1 MYKKQIVLILIAL
14 SATFIFDNVRAAST
28 LDSLEQVLARLPD
41 SARLIKLN
49 DLAYQNPDDYSYK
62 IYAEKLLKEAKQQK
76 NNKYLGNAYF
86 LLIKYHYS
94 HDIDSMRLLLK
105 EAEPVFLNGNN
116 LEYFFRT
123 KTWNIYTYE
132 QQENDE
138 RVFSEAKLINKL
150 SEQLNYPEGK
160 EMVDQAIAH
169 YYSSKKLFKE
179 AFNLYEDVYKRME
192 ARNSSP
198 IKRINIIRQILNH
211 RGDEIDVNKRIYYL
225 QKLKTYIDEC
235 QENNITQLDKENPL
249 YYIKYLYHRSYLFVA
264 YDLGDTALMRSH
276 LQEAEYMTQ
285 EYPIKNQ
292 ATVLMRLK
300 AHYYILSKQYTKAID
315 LYNEMIKDISPKRNR
330 QYLIDLLY
338 EQADM
343 YHKIGK
349 DDLAI
354 SQYKKC
360 ISLNDSLRRSEYL
373 DELAKMQIQ
382 HQEDKKALKIKELQ
396 LKVSHNTLWEL
407 GALLIISLLTC
418 TFFGYIIYSRKKRNR
433 FLRKAKERA
442 EESDRMKSAF
452 LSNINHE
459 IRTPLNAIIGFSEI
473 LIDEEDEEQRR
484 QYVNIIRENN
494 GMLQQLIDGIL
505 SISNIESGTISFK
518 FTNFSLSELMKE
530 IRHIAPTKIPGTTNI
545 EYSQGPDK
553 KIKADRSYLGQ
564 ALINLLLFSA
574 SRAPKGNIRFGYK
587 IKDDTVSFFIQNTD
601 LEISQEEISLLLDY
615 RLLLQRWTKGVG
627 MGVNLELAAT
637 KTLVKRMGG
646 DLELVSR
653 SGQGMVIY
661 LIIPLKPHNSQQ
673 MIPPSNVLSMHKGIM
688 LEFHLIKLLA

>member
-1 MYKKQIVLILIAL
+1 
-14 SATFIFDNVRAAST
+14 
-28 LDSLEQVLARLPD
+28 
-41 SARLIKLN
+41 
-49 DLAYQNPDDYSYK
+49 
-62 IYAEKLLKEAKQQK
+62 
-76 NNKYLGNAYF
+76 
-86 LLIKYHYS
+86 
-94 HDIDSMRLLLK
+94 
-105 EAEPVFLNGNN
+105 
-116 LEYFFRT
+116 
-123 KTWNIYTYE
+123 
-132 QQENDE
+132 
-138 RVFSEAKLINKL
+138 
-150 SEQLNYPEGK
+150 
-160 EMVDQAIAH
+160 
-169 YYSSKKLFKE
+169 
-179 AFNLYEDVYKRME
+179 ME

-198 IKRINIIRQILNH
+198 IKKVNIIRQILNH
-211 RGDEIDVNKRIYYL
+211 RGDEIDVNKTHL
-225 QKLKTYIDEC
+225 LSAKTKTYIDEC
-235 QENNITQLDKENPL
+235 CENNITQLDKENPL

-315 LYNEMIKDISPKRNR
+315 LYNEMIKDISPKHNR

-653 SGQGMVIY
+653 SRQGMVIY

-673 MIPPSNVLSMHKGIM
+673 
-688 LEFHLIKLLA
+688 

>member
-62 IYAEKLLKEAKQQK
+62 IYAEKLLKEAEQQK

-249 YYIKYLYHRSYLFVA
+249 YYIKYLCHRSYLFVA

-315 LYNEMIKDISPKRNR
+315 LYNEMIKDISPKHNR

-653 SGQGMVIY
+653 SRQGMVIY

-673 MIPPSNVLSMHKGIM
+673 
-688 LEFHLIKLLA
+688 

>member
-62 IYAEKLLKEAKQQK
+62 IYAEKLLKEAEQQK

-315 LYNEMIKDISPKRNR
+315 LYNEMIKDISPKHNR

-653 SGQGMVIY
+653 SRQGMVIY

-673 MIPPSNVLSMHKGIM
+673 
-688 LEFHLIKLLA
+688 

>member
-14 SATFIFDNVRAAST
+14 STTFIFDNVRAAST

-62 IYAEKLLKEAKQQK
+62 IYAEKLLKEAEQQK

-179 AFNLYEDVYKRME
+179 AFNLYEDAYKRME

-315 LYNEMIKDISPKRNR
+315 LYNEMIKDISPKHNR

-653 SGQGMVIY
+653 SRQGMVIY

-673 MIPPSNVLSMHKGIM
+673 
-688 LEFHLIKLLA
+688 

>member
-14 SATFIFDNVRAAST
+14 STTFIFDNVRAAST

-62 IYAEKLLKEAKQQK
+62 IYAEKLLKEAEQQK

-315 LYNEMIKDISPKRNR
+315 LYNEMIKDISPKHNR

-627 MGVNLELAAT
+627 MGVNLELAPT

-653 SGQGMVIY
+653 SRQGMVIY

-673 MIPPSNVLSMHKGIM
+673 
-688 LEFHLIKLLA
+688 

>member
-62 IYAEKLLKEAKQQK
+62 IYAEKLLKEAEQQK

-249 YYIKYLYHRSYLFVA
+249 YYIKYLYHRSYLLVA

-315 LYNEMIKDISPKRNR
+315 LYNEMIKDISPKHNR

-653 SGQGMVIY
+653 SRQGMVIY

-673 MIPPSNVLSMHKGIM
+673 
-688 LEFHLIKLLA
+688 

>member
-14 SATFIFDNVRAAST
+14 STTFIFDNVRAAST

-62 IYAEKLLKEAKQQK
+62 IYAEKLLKEAEQQK

-315 LYNEMIKDISPKRNR
+315 LYNEMIKDISPKHNR

-545 EYSQGPDK
+545 EYSQDPDK

-653 SGQGMVIY
+653 SRQGMVIY

-673 MIPPSNVLSMHKGIM
+673 
-688 LEFHLIKLLA
+688 

>member
-14 SATFIFDNVRAAST
+14 STTFIFDNVRAAST

-62 IYAEKLLKEAKQQK
+62 IYAEKLLKEAEQQK

-169 YYSSKKLFKE
+169 YYSSKKLFEE

-315 LYNEMIKDISPKRNR
+315 LYNEMIKDISPKHNR

-653 SGQGMVIY
+653 SRQGMVIY

-673 MIPPSNVLSMHKGIM
+673 
-688 LEFHLIKLLA
+688 

>member
-14 SATFIFDNVRAAST
+14 STTFIFDNVRAAST

-62 IYAEKLLKEAKQQK
+62 IYAEKLLKEAEQQK

-315 LYNEMIKDISPKRNR
+315 LYNEMIKDISPKHNR

-442 EESDRMKSAF
+442 EESVRMKSAF

-653 SGQGMVIY
+653 SRQGMVIY

-673 MIPPSNVLSMHKGIM
+673 
-688 LEFHLIKLLA
+688 

>member
-1 MYKKQIVLILIAL
+1 
-14 SATFIFDNVRAAST
+14 
-28 LDSLEQVLARLPD
+28 
-41 SARLIKLN
+41 
-49 DLAYQNPDDYSYK
+49 
-62 IYAEKLLKEAKQQK
+62 
-76 NNKYLGNAYF
+76 
-86 LLIKYHYS
+86 
-94 HDIDSMRLLLK
+94 
-105 EAEPVFLNGNN
+105 
-116 LEYFFRT
+116 
-123 KTWNIYTYE
+123 
-132 QQENDE
+132 
-138 RVFSEAKLINKL
+138 
-150 SEQLNYPEGK
+150 
-160 EMVDQAIAH
+160 
-169 YYSSKKLFKE
+169 
-179 AFNLYEDVYKRME
+179 
-192 ARNSSP
+192 
-198 IKRINIIRQILNH
+198 
-211 RGDEIDVNKRIYYL
+211 
-225 QKLKTYIDEC
+225 
-235 QENNITQLDKENPL
+235 
-249 YYIKYLYHRSYLFVA
+249 
-264 YDLGDTALMRSH
+264 
-276 LQEAEYMTQ
+276 
-285 EYPIKNQ
+285 
-292 ATVLMRLK
+292 MRLK

-315 LYNEMIKDISPKRNR
+315 LYNEMIKNIRPKLNR

-396 LKVSHNTLWEL
+396 LKVSHNNLWKL
-407 GALLIISLLTC
+407 GTLLIISLLTC

-574 SRAPKGNIRFGYK
+574 SQGLQKETSDSAIRLRMIPSHFLYK
-587 IKDDTVSFFIQNTD
+587 IQT
-601 LEISQEEISLLLDY
+601 
-615 RLLLQRWTKGVG
+615 
-627 MGVNLELAAT
+627 
-637 KTLVKRMGG
+637 
-646 DLELVSR
+646 
-653 SGQGMVIY
+653 
-661 LIIPLKPHNSQQ
+661 
-673 MIPPSNVLSMHKGIM
+673 
-688 LEFHLIKLLA
+688 

>member
-14 SATFIFDNVRAAST
+14 STTFIFDNVRAAST

-62 IYAEKLLKEAKQQK
+62 IYAEKLLKEAEQQK

-315 LYNEMIKDISPKRNR
+315 LYNEMIKDISPKHNR

-473 LIDEEDEEQRR
+473 LIEEEDEEQRR

-653 SGQGMVIY
+653 SRQGMVIY

-673 MIPPSNVLSMHKGIM
+673 
-688 LEFHLIKLLA
+688 

>member
-14 SATFIFDNVRAAST
+14 STTFIFDNVRAAST

-62 IYAEKLLKEAKQQK
+62 IYAEKLLKEAEQQK

-315 LYNEMIKDISPKRNR
+315 LYNEMIKDISPKHNR

-615 RLLLQRWTKGVG
+615 QLLLQRWTKGVG

-653 SGQGMVIY
+653 SRQGMVIY

-673 MIPPSNVLSMHKGIM
+673 
-688 LEFHLIKLLA
+688 

>member
-14 SATFIFDNVRAAST
+14 SATFIFDNVRAVST

-62 IYAEKLLKEAKQQK
+62 IYAEKLLKEAEQQK

-315 LYNEMIKDISPKRNR
+315 LYNEMIKDISPKHNR

-653 SGQGMVIY
+653 SRQGMVIY

-673 MIPPSNVLSMHKGIM
+673 
-688 LEFHLIKLLA
+688 

>member
-315 LYNEMIKDISPKRNR
+315 LYNETIKDISPKHNR

-396 LKVSHNTLWEL
+396 LKVSHNTLCEL

-673 MIPPSNVLSMHKGIM
+673 
-688 LEFHLIKLLA
+688 

>member
-14 SATFIFDNVRAAST
+14 STTFIFDNVRAAST

-62 IYAEKLLKEAKQQK
+62 IYAEKLLKEAEQQK

-315 LYNEMIKDISPKRNR
+315 LYNEMIKDISPKHNR

-637 KTLVKRMGG
+637 KTLVKRIGG

-653 SGQGMVIY
+653 SRQGMVIY

-673 MIPPSNVLSMHKGIM
+673 
-688 LEFHLIKLLA
+688 

>member
-14 SATFIFDNVRAAST
+14 STTFIFDNVRAAST

-62 IYAEKLLKEAKQQK
+62 IYAEKLLKEAEQQK
-76 NNKYLGNAYF
+76 NNKYLGNAYC

-315 LYNEMIKDISPKRNR
+315 LYNEMIKDISPKHNR

-653 SGQGMVIY
+653 SRQGMVIY

-673 MIPPSNVLSMHKGIM
+673 
-688 LEFHLIKLLA
+688 

>member
-14 SATFIFDNVRAAST
+14 STTFIFDNVRAAST

-62 IYAEKLLKEAKQQK
+62 IYAEKLLKEAEQQK

-132 QQENDE
+132 QQKNDE

-315 LYNEMIKDISPKRNR
+315 LYNEMIKDISPKHNR

-653 SGQGMVIY
+653 SRQGMVIY

-673 MIPPSNVLSMHKGIM
+673 
-688 LEFHLIKLLA
+688 

>member
-14 SATFIFDNVRAAST
+14 STTFIFDNVRAAST

-62 IYAEKLLKEAKQQK
+62 IYAEKLLKEAEQQK

-315 LYNEMIKDISPKRNR
+315 LYNEMIKVISPKHNR

-653 SGQGMVIY
+653 SRQGMVIY

-673 MIPPSNVLSMHKGIM
+673 
-688 LEFHLIKLLA
+688 

>member
-1 MYKKQIVLILIAL
+1 
-14 SATFIFDNVRAAST
+14 
-28 LDSLEQVLARLPD
+28 
-41 SARLIKLN
+41 
-49 DLAYQNPDDYSYK
+49 
-62 IYAEKLLKEAKQQK
+62 
-76 NNKYLGNAYF
+76 
-86 LLIKYHYS
+86 
-94 HDIDSMRLLLK
+94 MRLLLK

-315 LYNEMIKDISPKRNR
+315 LYNEMIKDISPKHNR

-343 YHKIGK
+343 YHKIG
-349 DDLAI
+349 
-354 SQYKKC
+354 
-360 ISLNDSLRRSEYL
+360 R
-373 DELAKMQIQ
+373 M
-382 HQEDKKALKIKELQ
+382 
-396 LKVSHNTLWEL
+396 TL
-407 GALLIISLLTC
+407 
-418 TFFGYIIYSRKKRNR
+418 
-433 FLRKAKERA
+433 
-442 EESDRMKSAF
+442 
-452 LSNINHE
+452 
-459 IRTPLNAIIGFSEI
+459 P
-473 LIDEEDEEQRR
+473 
-484 QYVNIIRENN
+484 
-494 GMLQQLIDGIL
+494 
-505 SISNIESGTISFK
+505 
-518 FTNFSLSELMKE
+518 
-530 IRHIAPTKIPGTTNI
+530 
-545 EYSQGPDK
+545 
-553 KIKADRSYLGQ
+553 
-564 ALINLLLFSA
+564 
-574 SRAPKGNIRFGYK
+574 
-587 IKDDTVSFFIQNTD
+587 
-601 LEISQEEISLLLDY
+601 
-615 RLLLQRWTKGVG
+615 
-627 MGVNLELAAT
+627 
-637 KTLVKRMGG
+637 
-646 DLELVSR
+646 
-653 SGQGMVIY
+653 
-661 LIIPLKPHNSQQ
+661 
-673 MIPPSNVLSMHKGIM
+673 
-688 LEFHLIKLLA
+688 

>member
-14 SATFIFDNVRAAST
+14 STTFIFDNVRAAST

-62 IYAEKLLKEAKQQK
+62 IYAEKLLKEAEQQK

-315 LYNEMIKDISPKRNR
+315 LYNEMIKDISPKHNR

-615 RLLLQRWTKGVG
+615 QLLLQRWTKGVG

-673 MIPPSNVLSMHKGIM
+673 
-688 LEFHLIKLLA
+688 

>member
-14 SATFIFDNVRAAST
+14 STTFIFDNVRAAST

-62 IYAEKLLKEAKQQK
+62 IYAEKLLKEAEQQK

-315 LYNEMIKDISPKRNR
+315 LYNEMIKDISPKHNR

-574 SRAPKGNIRFGYK
+574 SRAPKGNILFGYK

-615 RLLLQRWTKGVG
+615 PLLLQRWTKGVG

-653 SGQGMVIY
+653 SRQGMVIY

-673 MIPPSNVLSMHKGIM
+673 
-688 LEFHLIKLLA
+688 

>member
-14 SATFIFDNVRAAST
+14 STTFIFDNVRAAST

-62 IYAEKLLKEAKQQK
+62 IYAEKLLKEAEQQK

-315 LYNEMIKDISPKRNR
+315 LYNEMIKDISPKHNR

-627 MGVNLELAAT
+627 MGVNLELVAT

-673 MIPPSNVLSMHKGIM
+673 
-688 LEFHLIKLLA
+688 

>member
-62 IYAEKLLKEAKQQK
+62 IYAEKLLKEAKRQK

-518 FTNFSLSELMKE
+518 FTKFSLSELMKE
-530 IRHIAPTKIPGTTNI
+530 IRHIALTKIPGTTNI

-574 SRAPKGNIRFGYK
+574 GRAPKGNIRFGYK
-587 IKDDTVSFFIQNTD
+587 IKDDTISFFIQNTD

-615 RLLLQRWTKGVG
+615 QLLLQRWTKGVG

-673 MIPPSNVLSMHKGIM
+673 
-688 LEFHLIKLLA
+688 

>member
-14 SATFIFDNVRAAST
+14 STTFIFDNVRAAST

-62 IYAEKLLKEAKQQK
+62 IYAEKLLKEAEQQK

-315 LYNEMIKDISPKRNR
+315 LYNEMIKDISPKHNR

-382 HQEDKKALKIKELQ
+382 HQEDKKALKIRELQ

-653 SGQGMVIY
+653 SRQGMVIY

-673 MIPPSNVLSMHKGIM
+673 
-688 LEFHLIKLLA
+688 

>member
-14 SATFIFDNVRAAST
+14 STTFIFDNVRAAST

-62 IYAEKLLKEAKQQK
+62 IYAEKLLKEAEQQK

-198 IKRINIIRQILNH
+198 IKRINIIRQILKH
-211 RGDEIDVNKRIYYL
+211 RGDDIDVNKRIYYL

-292 ATVLMRLK
+292 ATVLMRLN
-300 AHYYILSKQYTKAID
+300 AHYYILSQQYTKAID
-315 LYNEMIKDISPKRNR
+315 LYNEMIKDISPKHNR

-653 SGQGMVIY
+653 SRQGMVIY

-673 MIPPSNVLSMHKGIM
+673 
-688 LEFHLIKLLA
+688 

>member
-14 SATFIFDNVRAAST
+14 STTFIFDNVRAAST

-62 IYAEKLLKEAKQQK
+62 IYAEKLLKEAEQQK

-315 LYNEMIKDISPKRNR
+315 LYNEMIKDISPKHNR

-587 IKDDTVSFFIQNTD
+587 IKDDTVSFFIQKYRPRN
-601 LEISQEEISLLLDY
+601 ISG
-615 RLLLQRWTKGVG
+615 R
-627 MGVNLELAAT
+627 N
-637 KTLVKRMGG
+637 
-646 DLELVSR
+646 
-653 SGQGMVIY
+653 
-661 LIIPLKPHNSQQ
+661 
-673 MIPPSNVLSMHKGIM
+673 IPPP
-688 LEFHLIKLLA
+688 

>member
-235 QENNITQLDKENPL
+235 QENNITLLDKENPL

-673 MIPPSNVLSMHKGIM
+673 
-688 LEFHLIKLLA
+688 

>member
-14 SATFIFDNVRAAST
+14 STTFIFDNVRAAST

-62 IYAEKLLKEAKQQK
+62 IYAEKLLKEAEQQK

-315 LYNEMIKDISPKRNR
+315 LYNEMIKDISPKHNR

-530 IRHIAPTKIPGTTNI
+530 IRHIAPTKIPCTTNI

-653 SGQGMVIY
+653 SRQGMVIY

-673 MIPPSNVLSMHKGIM
+673 
-688 LEFHLIKLLA
+688 

>member
-94 HDIDSMRLLLK
+94 HDTDSMRLLLK

-315 LYNEMIKDISPKRNR
+315 LYNEMIKDISPKHNR

-452 LSNINHE
+452 LSNINHK

-673 MIPPSNVLSMHKGIM
+673 
-688 LEFHLIKLLA
+688 

>member
-14 SATFIFDNVRAAST
+14 STTFIFDNVRAAST

-62 IYAEKLLKEAKQQK
+62 IYAEKLLKEAEQQK

-315 LYNEMIKDISPKRNR
+315 LYNEMIKDISPKHNR

-433 FLRKAKERA
+433 FLCKAKERA

-653 SGQGMVIY
+653 SRQGMVIY

-673 MIPPSNVLSMHKGIM
+673 
-688 LEFHLIKLLA
+688 

>member
-14 SATFIFDNVRAAST
+14 STTFIFDNVRAAST

-62 IYAEKLLKEAKQQK
+62 IYAEKLLKEAEQQK

-315 LYNEMIKDISPKRNR
+315 LYNEMIKDISPKHNR

-494 GMLQQLIDGIL
+494 GMLQQLIDAIL
-505 SISNIESGTISFK
+505 CISNIESGTISFK

-653 SGQGMVIY
+653 SRQGMVIY

-673 MIPPSNVLSMHKGIM
+673 
-688 LEFHLIKLLA
+688 

>member
-14 SATFIFDNVRAAST
+14 STTFIFDNVRAAST

-62 IYAEKLLKEAKQQK
+62 IYAEKLLKEAEQQK

-315 LYNEMIKDISPKRNR
+315 LYNEMIKDISPKHNR

-382 HQEDKKALKIKELQ
+382 HQEDKKALKIKDLQ

-653 SGQGMVIY
+653 SRQGMVIY

-673 MIPPSNVLSMHKGIM
+673 
-688 LEFHLIKLLA
+688 

>member
-1 MYKKQIVLILIAL
+1 
-14 SATFIFDNVRAAST
+14 
-28 LDSLEQVLARLPD
+28 
-41 SARLIKLN
+41 
-49 DLAYQNPDDYSYK
+49 
-62 IYAEKLLKEAKQQK
+62 
-76 NNKYLGNAYF
+76 
-86 LLIKYHYS
+86 
-94 HDIDSMRLLLK
+94 
-105 EAEPVFLNGNN
+105 
-116 LEYFFRT
+116 
-123 KTWNIYTYE
+123 
-132 QQENDE
+132 
-138 RVFSEAKLINKL
+138 
-150 SEQLNYPEGK
+150 
-160 EMVDQAIAH
+160 
-169 YYSSKKLFKE
+169 
-179 AFNLYEDVYKRME
+179 
-192 ARNSSP
+192 
-198 IKRINIIRQILNH
+198 
-211 RGDEIDVNKRIYYL
+211 
-225 QKLKTYIDEC
+225 
-235 QENNITQLDKENPL
+235 
-249 YYIKYLYHRSYLFVA
+249 
-264 YDLGDTALMRSH
+264 
-276 LQEAEYMTQ
+276 
-285 EYPIKNQ
+285 
-292 ATVLMRLK
+292 MRLK
-300 AHYYILSKQYTKAID
+300 AHYYILSKQYTNAID
-315 LYNEMIKDISPKRNR
+315 LYNEMIKNIRPKLNR

-396 LKVSHNTLWEL
+396 LKVSHNNLWKL
-407 GALLIISLLTC
+407 GTLLIISLLTC

-615 RLLLQRWTKGVG
+615 QLLLQRWTKGVG

-673 MIPPSNVLSMHKGIM
+673 
-688 LEFHLIKLLA
+688 

>member
-14 SATFIFDNVRAAST
+14 STTFIFDNVRAAST

-41 SARLIKLN
+41 SARLIKIN

-62 IYAEKLLKEAKQQK
+62 IYAEKLLKEAEQQK

-315 LYNEMIKDISPKRNR
+315 LYNEMIKDISPKHNR

-653 SGQGMVIY
+653 SRQGMVIY

-673 MIPPSNVLSMHKGIM
+673 
-688 LEFHLIKLLA
+688 

>member
-1 MYKKQIVLILIAL
+1 MYALVVTVFAAFLWMICCENDRKVTDKAIGETTVQSMRSGEKTVSLEQSDIPKIEIEDLTDAFTVILQYAPKDMLAGCTVDESFLMWFYAQYGRDAVIHIAFDVLDGGNDPDVWYEETGNSIHVLWLLYCRDSGFGQHELENVYWMQTAAASEMVFGFAGDINFAENWYTTEYMKEQPDGLRDCFSEDLLAQMQGVDVMIMNNEFTYVNKKG
-14 SATFIFDNVRAAST
+14 ATSVYGKAYTFRADPQKAELLEIFGTDTVTLANNYGKRGLLST
-28 LDSLEQVLARLPD
+28 LDVLDQEGIP
-41 SARLIKLN
+41 
-49 DLAYQNPDDYSYK
+49 YSGAGRNLKDASK
-62 IYAEKLLKEAKQQK
+62 I
-76 NNKYLGNAYF
+76 
-86 LLIKYHYS
+86 
-94 HDIDSMRLLLK
+94 
-105 EAEPVFLNGNN
+105 
-116 LEYFFRT
+116 
-123 KTWNIYTYE
+123 
-132 QQENDE
+132 
-138 RVFSEAKLINKL
+138 
-150 SEQLNYPEGK
+150 
-160 EMVDQAIAH
+160 
-169 YYSSKKLFKE
+169 
-179 AFNLYEDVYKRME
+179 
-192 ARNSSP
+192 
-198 IKRINIIRQILNH
+198 
-211 RGDEIDVNKRIYYL
+211 IYYVMNGR
-225 QKLKTYIDEC
+225 KVAFVSA
-235 QENNITQLDKENPL
+235 TQIE
-249 YYIKYLYHRSYLFVA
+249 R
-264 YDLGDTALMRSH
+264 
-276 LQEAEYMTQ
+276 
-285 EYPIKNQ
+285 
-292 ATVLMRLK
+292 
-300 AHYYILSKQYTKAID
+300 SKQYTKAID
-315 LYNEMIKDISPKRNR
+315 LYNEMIKDISPKHNR

-653 SGQGMVIY
+653 SRQGMVIY

-673 MIPPSNVLSMHKGIM
+673 
-688 LEFHLIKLLA
+688 

>member
-62 IYAEKLLKEAKQQK
+62 IYAEKLLKEAEQQK

-315 LYNEMIKDISPKRNR
+315 LYNEMIKDISPKHNR

-673 MIPPSNVLSMHKGIM
+673 
-688 LEFHLIKLLA
+688 

>member
-14 SATFIFDNVRAAST
+14 STTFIFDNVRAAST

-673 MIPPSNVLSMHKGIM
+673 
-688 LEFHLIKLLA
+688 

>member
-14 SATFIFDNVRAAST
+14 STTFIFDNVRAAST

-62 IYAEKLLKEAKQQK
+62 IYAEKLLKEAEQQK

-315 LYNEMIKDISPKRNR
+315 LYNEMIKDISPKHNR

-494 GMLQQLIDGIL
+494 GRLQQLIDGIL

-653 SGQGMVIY
+653 SRQGMVIY

-673 MIPPSNVLSMHKGIM
+673 
-688 LEFHLIKLLA
+688 